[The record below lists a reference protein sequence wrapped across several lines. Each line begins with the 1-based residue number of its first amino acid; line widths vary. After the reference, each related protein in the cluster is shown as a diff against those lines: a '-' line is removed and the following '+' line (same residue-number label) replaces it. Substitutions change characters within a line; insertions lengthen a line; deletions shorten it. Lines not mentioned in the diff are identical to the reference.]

1 MKKNLS
7 NSLTLEVL
15 EIVGLSNKPLSS
27 REIEKRWH
35 ETKFKSKSIPNK
47 SKTNSQIYSK
57 INEISGKNYYK
68 TDSISYN
75 DFIDNLNDSNYKLK
89 LLKIIDKIFPIDNTP
104 TKIRK
109 DDNYDINKSIKLKDE
124 FDSTNKKGYLK
135 IHVND
140 KSKFGFDNAL
150 IYVDLN
156 LEEVSLSISGID
168 DENNK
173 YSQRGILRK
182 DDYNP
187 DNFDISF
194 DKNNINPP
202 FLDISLKESK
212 QEEINNIQ
220 KNRKIVANQKT
231 LKKKGYDELFFGVL
245 TQEEGRKMFN
255 EIEKIRQKQ
264 NTPYYFRYSLNLRG
278 FLHYLIHMK
287 SPEKVDKIIQSL
299 LHNKEVKDQ
308 FYFLN
313 HTKSIDTK
321 IGGKKNRI
329 EILRQ
334 IAKELES
341 MLEHSPISPDL
352 KKESTNRYFSRIN
365 RIISQFPAGLYDRLI
380 GEEGYKEWIEYK
392 IRILKSMINYE
403 KELLSTIL
411 KELSFT
417 EKQRRQIENTLSC
430 NP

>member
-7 NSLTLEVL
+7 NNLTLEVL
-15 EIVGLSNKPLSS
+15 EIVGLSNIPLSS
-27 REIEKRWH
+27 REIEKRWF
-35 ETKFKSKSIPNK
+35 ESKFKSKSILDK
-47 SKTNSQIYSK
+47 KKTNSQIYLK
-57 INEISGKNYYK
+57 INEISGKKYYK

-89 LLKIIDKIFPIDNTP
+89 LLKIIDKIFPIDNKS

-135 IHVND
+135 IHVID
-140 KSKFGFDNAL
+140 KSKFGFDNAV

-168 DENNK
+168 DEINNK

-212 QEEINNIQ
+212 QEEIKNIQ
-220 KNRKIVANQKT
+220 KDKKIVSNQKT
-231 LKKKGYDELFFGVL
+231 LKKKGYDNIFFGVL
-245 TQEEGRKMFN
+245 SQEESKNIFSN
-255 EIEKIRQKQ
+255 IDYITQIQ
-264 NTPYYFRYSLNLRG
+264 NDPANFRYSLNLRG
-278 FLHYLIHMK
+278 FLHYLIHTK
-287 SPEKVDKIIQSL
+287 QHKKVDKIIENL
-299 LHNKEVKDQ
+299 LRNKEVIDQ
-308 FYFLN
+308 YYFLN
-313 HTKSIDTK
+313 HIKSIEL
-321 IGGKKNRI
+321 IVGGKKNRI
-329 EILRQ
+329 DILQ
-334 IAKELES
+334 HIARELEG
-341 MLEHSPISPDL
+341 MLDYSSILELRH
-352 KKESTNRYFSRIN
+352 ESTKRYFSKIN
-365 RIISQFPAGLYDRLI
+365 RIISQFPGLSIRSI
-380 GEEGYKEWIEYK
+380 GDEDEYRKWIDYKL
-392 IRILKSMINYE
+392 RILKSIIGYE
-403 KELLSTIL
+403 KKLLSIIH

-417 EKQRRQIENTLSC
+417 EKQRRQIENINKIT
-430 NP
+430 